1 MRVSVVIPALNEAAY
16 IGRTLAALAE
26 GSDSGEIIVVDGGS
40 TDDTPALAARHGARV
55 LTGPRGR
62 GRQMN
67 AGAAHASGEVL
78 FFLHADTLPPP
89 GALDLIRQILADPSA
104 EAGAFRLA
112 FDHPTPLLRFYG
124 FCTRLPWP
132 AICFGDRGL
141 FVRRSVFEALG
152 GFSEAPLFE
161 DLDLVRRLHR
171 RGGFRFRPEHV
182 VTAAR
187 RFEAHGAFRQQLRN
201 VRLWLHFLRGT
212 DPHRLAHLYPY
223 PETTCEPEVSRGS

>member
-16 IGRTLAALAE
+16 IGRTLEALAQE
-26 GSDSGEIIVVDGGS
+26 TEPKEILVVDGGS
-40 TDDTPALAARHGARV
+40 TDATTARAERHGARV

-67 AGAAHASGEVL
+67 AGAARASGEVL

-89 GALDLIRQILADPSA
+89 GALALIRQTLADPSA

-132 AICFGDRGL
+132 AICFGDRSL
-141 FVRRSVFEALG
+141 FVRRPVFEALG

-187 RFEAHGAFRQQLRN
+187 RFEAHGALRQQLRN
-201 VRLWLHFLRGT
+201 LRLWLHFLRGT

-223 PETTCEPEVSRGS
+223 PETPTEAG